1 MTLPA
6 DQSPPADVCLLLR
19 AHAEARWLSRELVPL
34 VRELEHGRTREPG
47 EELASAAAVA
57 YLEVLA
63 FEARHHAAETDAA
76 RTELD
81 ALAANADLALHGN
94 ARRYHAAVLRL
105 RATIDGRVQRLL
117 SDAGDTTL
125 DREHALDAVPE
136 ASTLDERRPEHEPAQ
151 ERLTD
156 GARAEGARG
165 REAGR
170 THGLALRRR
179 AERRV

>member
-34 VRELEHGRTREPG
+34 VRELENGRTREP
-47 EELASAAAVA
+47 EEDLASAAA

-63 FEARHHAAETDAA
+63 IEARHHAAETEAA

-81 ALAANADLALHGN
+81 ALAPNADQGLHSN
-94 ARRYHAAVLRL
+94 ARRYHTAVRRL
-105 RATIDGRVQRLL
+105 RATIDRRVQRLL
-117 SDAGDTTL
+117 SDADDATL
-125 DREHALDAVPE
+125 DRERALDAGRD
-136 ASTLDERRPEHEPAQ
+136 ASALDGLRPEHEPAQ
-151 ERLTD
+151 ERVSD
-156 GARAEGARG
+156 GGRAEAGRG

>member
-19 AHAEARWLSRELVPL
+19 AHAEARWLSRERVPL
-34 VRELEHGRTREPG
+34 VRELEHGRAREP
-47 EELASAAAVA
+47 EEDLASAAAVA

-63 FEARHHAAETDAA
+63 IEARHHAAETDAA

-81 ALAANADLALHGN
+81 ALAPNADHALHGN
-94 ARRYHAAVLRL
+94 ARRYHAAVWRL
-105 RATIDGRVQRLL
+105 RATIDRRVQRLL
-117 SDAGDTTL
+117 SDAGDATL
-125 DREHALDAVPE
+125 DREHPLDAVADAP
-136 ASTLDERRPEHEPAQ
+136 ALDGLRPEHETAQ
-151 ERLTD
+151 ERVSD
-156 GARAEGARG
+156 GGRAETGRG

-170 THGLALRRR
+170 THGLPLRRR

>member
-34 VRELEHGRTREPG
+34 VRELEHGRTREC
-47 EELASAAAVA
+47 EEDLASAAAVA

-63 FEARHHAAETDAA
+63 IEARHHAAETDAA

-81 ALAANADLALHGN
+81 ALAPNADPALHSN
-94 ARRYHAAVLRL
+94 ARRYHAAVRRL
-105 RATIDGRVQRLL
+105 RAAIDRRVQRLL
-117 SDAGDTTL
+117 ADAGDAAL
-125 DREHALDAVPE
+125 DREHAHDAVPD
-136 ASTLDERRPEHEPAQ
+136 APTPGGLYPEHEPL
-151 ERLTD
+151 RD
-156 GARAEGARG
+156 GGRAEGGRG

-170 THGLALRRR
+170 THGAPLRRR
-179 AERRV
+179 TRRHA